1 MRQEWLGIT
10 VLGALVSLSGPA
22 LADHNSKWGE
32 GTANM
37 PNDIHNT
44 RIETRGDNETFR
56 EFVQKGNG
64 ADSVNRYASEE
75 DETQPAAAARE
86 KGADRRAAEA
96 GDAGNG
102 GNGGNG
108 VRENTRAQK
117 QEHRAA
123 EAAPT
128 GSEARSME
136 RIRAERRIET
146 RSRDGLRGN
155 ARAANRAGGRGR

>member
-44 RIETRGDNETFR
+44 RIETKGDNETFR

-64 ADSVNRYASEE
+64 ADSINRYASEE
-75 DETQPAAAARE
+75 DETQPAAGARA
-86 KGADRRAAEA
+86 KGADRKAAEA
-96 GDAGNG
+96 GDG
-102 GNGGNG
+102 GDG
-108 VRENTRAQK
+108 VRANTRAQK

-123 EAAPT
+123 EAGPT
-128 GSEARSME
+128 GPEARSME
-136 RIRAERRIET
+136 RVRAERRIET

>member
-44 RIETRGDNETFR
+44 RIETMGDNETFR
-56 EFVQKGNG
+56 DFVRKGNG
-64 ADSVNRYASEE
+64 ADSVNRYAAEG
-75 DETQPAAAARE
+75 DETQPGAAARE
-86 KGADRRAAEA
+86 KGVDRKAAEA
-96 GDAGNG
+96 GDSGDR
-102 GNGGNG
+102 

-117 QEHRAA
+117 QEHQAT
-123 EAAPT
+123 EAAQT

-136 RIRAERRIET
+136 RIRTERRIET

-155 ARAANRAGGRGR
+155 ARAASRAGGRGR

>member
-44 RIETRGDNETFR
+44 RIETMGDNETFR
-56 EFVQKGNG
+56 DFVRKGNG
-64 ADSVNRYASEE
+64 ADSVNRYASEG
-75 DETQPAAAARE
+75 DERQPGAAARE
-86 KGADRRAAEA
+86 KAADRKAAEA
-96 GDAGNG
+96 GDG
-102 GNGGNG
+102 GDGGDR

-117 QEHRAA
+117 QEHQAA
-123 EAAPT
+123 EAAQA
-128 GSEARSME
+128 GSEARNME

-146 RSRDGLRGN
+146 RSRDELRGN
-155 ARAANRAGGRGR
+155 ARAASRAGGRGR

>member
-10 VLGALVSLSGPA
+10 VLGALVSLWGPA

-37 PNDIHNT
+37 PNDIHNS
-44 RIETRGDNETFR
+44 RIETMGDNETFR
-56 EFVQKGNG
+56 DFVRKGNG
-64 ADSVNRYASEE
+64 ADSVNRYASEG
-75 DETQPAAAARE
+75 DETQPGAAARE
-86 KGADRRAAEA
+86 KAADRKAAEA
-96 GDAGNG
+96 GDG
-102 GNGGNG
+102 GDR

-117 QEHRAA
+117 QEHQAA
-123 EAAPT
+123 EAART
-128 GSEARSME
+128 GSEARSIE

-155 ARAANRAGGRGR
+155 ARAASRAGGRGR

>member
-10 VLGALVSLSGPA
+10 VLGALVFLSGPA

-44 RIETRGDNETFR
+44 RIETRDDNETFR
-56 EFVQKGNG
+56 DFVRKGNG
-64 ADSVNRYASEE
+64 ADSVNRYAAEG
-75 DETQPAAAARE
+75 DETQPGAAARE
-86 KGADRRAAEA
+86 KGVDR
-96 GDAGNG
+96 
-102 GNGGNG
+102 
-108 VRENTRAQK
+108 K
-117 QEHRAA
+117 AA
-123 EAAPT
+123 EAAQT

-146 RSRDGLRGN
+146 RSREGLRGN

>member
-10 VLGALVSLSGPA
+10 VVGALVCLSGPA

-44 RIETRGDNETFR
+44 RIETMGDNETFR
-56 EFVQKGNG
+56 DFVQKGNG
-64 ADSVNRYASEE
+64 AESINRYATED
-75 DETQPAAAARE
+75 DETQPGAAARE
-86 KGADRRAAEA
+86 RGTNREAAEA
-96 GDAGNG
+96 GN
-102 GNGGNG
+102 NNSNR
-108 VRENTRAQK
+108 VRENSRARK
-117 QEHRAA
+117 EEHSAS
-123 EAAPT
+123 EAAAT
-128 GSEARSME
+128 GSEARAME

-155 ARAANRAGGRGR
+155 ARAASRAGSRGR